1 MIKERKTKLYLF
13 SIELLII
20 LLGSVLYSIATVLFV
35 FPSALVFGGTS
46 GISVLLEHFLPFS
59 PGMIIVVINLSLT
72 VFAFV
77 ILGKSMAVKTLIGS
91 ILTTVFIGLFEKL
104 FSLEGPVIEVPYVSA
119 LVGASIIAISSGLMF
134 YVDSSSGG
142 TDIIALIIKKFVN
155 VQIGKAL
162 IISDVLIV
170 IVGGIFSGW
179 TVFFSSVIGFF
190 VKTLGIDLVISLIKR
205 FQKNEKSTSN

>member
-1 MIKERKTKLYLF
+1 
-13 SIELLII
+13 
-20 LLGSVLYSIATVLFV
+20 
-35 FPSALVFGGTS
+35 
-46 GISVLLEHFLPFS
+46 
-59 PGMIIVVINLSLT
+59 MIIVVINLSLT
-72 VFAFV
+72 VLAFV